1 VDHSS
6 RFDELDKKTQG
17 IVTSLIF
24 NQDKIYPAVLDQ
36 TVAITQLLGRIEL
49 LADNQKS
56 RTDAVEEMKRI
67 AKEVGAD
74 YTTQG
79 PLTERIVRDVKQSE
93 VKRRLAVAEAI
104 IGSLWFPAMT
114 DREEAIEEAHQETF
128 KWIFEEQSGS
138 LPWDNFVE
146 WLINGSG
153 VYWVNG
159 KAASGKST
167 LMRYIHNHPQTIKY
181 LEKWA
186 SPLPLTTY
194 RFYFWNSGT
203 LEQRSHSGLLRAIL
217 SEALKQ
223 NPDLAPIL
231 FPTRWAE
238 NYLTEPFRVH
248 GSQRAGT
255 TANGPS
261 WSLQELMTAFNT
273 LVTQKLIDNKICL
286 FIDGLDEYD
295 GDHCSIANLFKNIS
309 ETTSVKV
316 CVSSRPL
323 LVFDDAFAL
332 APSLRLQVLTHDDIS
347 KYVTSNFQD
356 NIHFQRLVEEE
367 PEGAPELMETI
378 VSRADGVFL
387 WVKLVVLDLLKG
399 LGNRDDL
406 VDLRRR
412 LDQLPVDLEEL
423 FKSMLNKIEPF
434 YMDRAAEIFLVARA
448 AHVIAEKGASANTK
462 PIPTRPLDSQT
473 LSLAIDPDP
482 GLLAKFKIRPMS
494 RMDEK
499 RRHQRMNDQLKV
511 RCAGL
516 LETGKGSSFSS
527 RQTVQY
533 LHRTVRDYLDRPDV
547 LDNFLERTART
558 GFEPYTAALRAYVIQ
573 LKNWDLGLLTP
584 TTLKNF
590 QTTALLY
597 AHEADIVHQ
606 KSNIELLDILSATV
620 LDLITARPQLE
631 SNSERGLYSST
642 KRDRGRLRTAIKWDL
657 CLYVDEK
664 LRQQSINADWAG
676 KPLLNYALP
685 EDCESRHR
693 LRPSPRMVALLISH
707 GASPNQRFGGL
718 TPFKSMIMIILETAL
733 PEGSVEYPPEIKR
746 EMSDHLRIIETML
759 EHGSDTSACLQCDGE
774 YKTVRRL
781 LRERFSKYWPT
792 EAPKVDAM
800 FAKYGGS
807 MELSI
812 YQRWVS
818 AD

>member
-1 VDHSS
+1 M
-6 RFDELDKKTQG
+6 
-17 IVTSLIF
+17 
-24 NQDKIYPAVLDQ
+24 YPAVLDQ

-49 LADNQKS
+49 LAENQKS
-56 RTDAVEEMKRI
+56 TTDAVEEMNRI
-67 AKEVGAD
+67 AMERGAD
-74 YTTQG
+74 FTAQG
-79 PLTERIVRDVKQSE
+79 SLTERIVRDVERSE
-93 VKRRLAVAEAI
+93 DKRRLEVAEAI
-104 IGSLWFPAMT
+104 TGSLWFPAMT

-128 KWIFEEQSGS
+128 KWIFEEKLES
-138 LPWDNFVE
+138 LPWDSFVE

-167 LMRYIHNHPQTIKY
+167 LMRYIHNHPQTINY
-181 LEKWA
+181 LKEWA

-223 NPDLAPIL
+223 NSDLAPIL

-238 NYLTEPFRVH
+238 NYLTEPFRIH
-248 GSQRAGT
+248 SSQHTEA
-255 TANGPS
+255 TANDMS

-286 FIDGLDEYD
+286 FIDGLDEYG

-309 ETTSVKV
+309 ETSSVKV
-316 CVSSRPL
+316 CISSRPL
-323 LVFDDAFAL
+323 LVFDDAFAS
-332 APSLRLQVLTHDDIS
+332 APSLRLQDLTHDDIS
-347 KYVTSNFQD
+347 NYVTSNFHD
-356 NIHFQRLVEEE
+356 NIHFQRLAEEE
-367 PEGAPELMETI
+367 PEGAPDLVETI
-378 VSRADGVFL
+378 VARADGVFL
-387 WVKLVVLDLLKG
+387 WVKLVVRDLLKG

-406 VDLRRR
+406 VDLQRR
-412 LDQLPVDLEEL
+412 LDLLPVDLEEL
-423 FKSMLNKIEPF
+423 FKSMLNRIEPF
-434 YMDRAAEIFLVARA
+434 YMDRAAEVFLVARA
-448 AHVIAEKGASANTK
+448 AHVIAERGASANTK
-462 PIPTRPLDSQT
+462 PIPTRRLDIKT

-482 GLLAKFKIRPMS
+482 GLLAKFKIGLITGR
-494 RMDEK
+494 DEK
-499 RRHQRMNDQLKV
+499 RRHQRINDQLKV

-516 LETGKGSSFSS
+516 LETGKGSTVSS
-527 RQTVQY
+527 QQTVQY

-558 GFEPYTAALRAYVIQ
+558 GFEPYTAALRACVIQ
-573 LKNWDLGLLTP
+573 LKDWELGLLTP
-584 TTLKNF
+584 TTLENF
-590 QTTALLY
+590 QTSALLY

-606 KSNIELLDILSATV
+606 KSNTELLDMLSATV
-620 LDLITARPQLE
+620 LDLIRARPELD
-631 SNSERGLYSST
+631 SEVGLYLST
-642 KRDRGRLRTAIKWDL
+642 QHDTERLPTAIKWDL

-664 LRQQSINADWAG
+664 LRQQSINVDWAG

-685 EDCESRHR
+685 EYGETKHR
-693 LRPSPRMVALLISH
+693 LRPSPRMVAVLISY
-707 GASPNQRFGGL
+707 GASPNQKFEGL
-718 TPFKSMIMIILETAL
+718 TPFKSMIMMILEETL
-733 PEGSVEYPPEIKR
+733 PAGFVEYPPNVKR
-746 EMSDHLRIIETML
+746 EMSNHLRIIETML
-759 EHGSDTSACLQCDGE
+759 EHGSDTSACLQRDGE
-774 YKTVRRL
+774 YKTVRKL
-781 LRERFSKYWPT
+781 LTERFSKYWPS